1 MLASPAL
8 HTNPTTLQVDPP
20 AGKRCKTSG
29 MATIDTCA
37 DDDVEIVKVTPN
49 DDKDSS
55 SEEDDASYDGVKTLR
70 KPVGCAICKK
80 TGKILWPKKQAFGS
94 DSEE

>member
-1 MLASPAL
+1 
-8 HTNPTTLQVDPP
+8 
-20 AGKRCKTSG
+20 

-37 DDDVEIVKVTPN
+37 DDDVEIVEVTPN

-55 SEEDDASYDGVKTLR
+55 SEEDDASYDGVKFHVKAFYDCKKTGKTIMLR
-70 KPVGCAICKK
+70 KPVGSAICKK
-80 TGKILWPKKQAFGS
+80 TGKILMPKKPAFES